1 MPSRFT
7 SGLYDPT
14 LVNLMCAALEAA
26 WSEYQSLPG
35 NADLARQIMATAIIE
50 AVDIDERSLEA
61 LAGAAARALDEAM
74 QSSHLKTALGRPSK
88 FKVNK

>member
-1 MPSRFT
+1 MPSRFS

-26 WSEYQSLPG
+26 WSKYDRLPG

-50 AVDIDERSLEA
+50 AVDIDERSPEA
-61 LAGAAARALDEAM
+61 LAGAAVRALDEAM
-74 QSSHLKTALGRPSK
+74 QSSHLKTALGRSPK
-88 FKVNK
+88 VRVNK